1 MTAVTRVRSAAVLVA
16 LFVMSA
22 APLAQSAAPAA
33 NPRFASWK
41 LKPATPPAE
50 GNKSSNIMTY
60 APWNGTGMSVKIE
73 TTNAAGEPGTPW
85 GYNSMLDGKEQPL
98 VGQNGRDSASVTVIN
113 DKINLII
120 YKNKGQFVQ
129 MLVNV
134 LSADNNRLDI
144 SYISTTATGETR
156 TTTAVYERIVK

>member
-1 MTAVTRVRSAAVLVA
+1 MTALARVRSAAVLVA
-16 LFVMSA
+16 LVMLSA
-22 APLAQSAAPAA
+22 APFAQSGAPAT
-33 NPRFASWK
+33 NPRFAAWK

-73 TTNAAGEPGTPW
+73 TTTAAGEPGTPW

>member
-1 MTAVTRVRSAAVLVA
+1 MRRHTVIRSVVAVLGMVLLGVA
-16 LFVMSA
+16 VSA
-22 APLAQSAAPAA
+22 QTPAPAA

-50 GNKSSNIMTY
+50 GDKSSNIMTY

-73 TTNAAGEPGTPW
+73 TTNKAGEPGTPW

-144 SYISTTATGETR
+144 SYISTNAQTGETR
-156 TTTAVYERIVK
+156 TTTAVYERIK